1 MATKK
6 ALPRKKV
13 RMRLVGKDGNA
24 FFLLGAFTQA
34 ARRQKWTEAEIKQVC
49 DEAMSGDYDHLL
61 QTLMRFTEGD

>member
-24 FFLLGAFTQA
+24 FFLLGAFTHA
-34 ARRQKWTEAEIKQVC
+34 ARRQKWTEAEIKSVC
-49 DEAMSGDYDHLL
+49 DEATSGDYDHLL

>member
-24 FFLLGAFTQA
+24 FFLLGAFTHA
-34 ARRQKWTEAEIKQVC
+34 ARAF
-49 DEAMSGDYDHLL
+49 HLA
-61 QTLMRFTEGD
+61 RGERVIGV